1 MKNWDQV
8 LVDAKALFDFLNQPV
23 FFDGPY
29 RGGHEKVKLIFDAS
43 LAAEHSTDDSGEK
56 FEDWQGLLES
66 VTPAWPDMPR
76 SVEKK
81 ILEMLDQMSGKD
93 YSGLDEAPL
102 IYNMQGDVSRL
113 LHCYAYGEV
122 DSLWKSVEEAY
133 LLGGIPCG
141 WDGKYPEGR
150 MVVYSNFP
158 VAENSDE

>member
-1 MKNWDQV
+1 MLTNVKP
-8 LVDAKALFDFLNQPV
+8 LLDFLDQPV
-23 FFDGPY
+23 FFHGPY
-29 RGGHEKVKLIFDAS
+29 RGNQEKVKLIFDAS
-43 LAAEHSTDDSGEK
+43 LAVVYSTDDGEGGS
-56 FEDWQGLLES
+56 ENWQELLES

-81 ILEMLDQMSGKD
+81 ILEVLDQMSGKD
-93 YSGLDEAPL
+93 YSGLDEVPL

-122 DSLWKSVEEAY
+122 DLLWKSVEEAY

-150 MVVYSNFP
+150 MVVYSNSP
-158 VAENSDE
+158 AVGSGK